1 MSIER
6 FGKNISNNKIL
17 IITECF
23 YPEEFKINDIAF
35 SWQDKG
41 YDVTVLT
48 LFPTY
53 PIGKVFNG
61 YKNRLFYKETVKEV
75 SVIRLWAITGY
86 KDSFLKKIL
95 KYCNFMILGSMVSIF
110 IGRRYDYIFGFNMGA
125 LTSMVPSV
133 IVRKLYKKPL
143 VFWSQ
148 DLWPDSVY
156 AYGIK
161 KSKTLSYFL
170 HMFVKYIYRS
180 PNFIAITSKGFESKL
195 SKYIS
200 NKTIIG
206 YMPNWADDINMSV
219 EPITLSSEDLIQITF
234 AGNIG
239 KVQNLENVIK
249 AFCTLPGEIQ
259 AKAQLN
265 IIGDGSNL
273 NNLKLLF
280 QGNKK
285 IIFHGKKN
293 RLDMAKY
300 YQASDFLV
308 VSLIDRPIFSITV
321 PAKIQTYIAAKKP
334 ILGFINGDAAELIH
348 DNNLGLCSGPSDIAN
363 IAEIYLRCIEM
374 NPAERESFTFKNDF
388 LLQEIFNKER
398 TINSLLEAL
407 ISSNNN

>member
-1 MSIER
+1 
-6 FGKNISNNKIL
+6 
-17 IITECF
+17 
-23 YPEEFKINDIAF
+23 
-35 SWQDKG
+35 
-41 YDVTVLT
+41 
-48 LFPTY
+48 
-53 PIGKVFNG
+53 
-61 YKNRLFYKETVKEV
+61 
-75 SVIRLWAITGY
+75 
-86 KDSFLKKIL
+86 
-95 KYCNFMILGSMVSIF
+95 
-110 IGRRYDYIFGFNMGA
+110 
-125 LTSMVPSV
+125 
-133 IVRKLYKKPL
+133 
-143 VFWSQ
+143 
-148 DLWPDSVY
+148 
-156 AYGIK
+156 
-161 KSKTLSYFL
+161 
-170 HMFVKYIYRS
+170 MFVKYIYRS

-200 NKTIIG
+200 NKTIIE
-206 YMPNWADDINMSV
+206 YMPNWADDMNMSV

-234 AGNIG
+234 AGNVG

-249 AFCTLPGEIQ
+249 AFCNLPGKIQ

-293 RLDMAKY
+293 RVDMAKY

-308 VSLIDRPIFSITV
+308 VSLIDKPIFSITV

-348 DNNLGLCSGPSDIAN
+348 DNNLGLCAGPSDITN

-374 NPAERESFTFKNDF
+374 SSAEREAFTFKNDF

-398 TINSLLEAL
+398 TINSLLLGL
-407 ISSNNN
+407 IASNNN